1 MCTSKYGLHGLQ
13 MVAVS
18 GCIRQSP
25 AWLGQACT
33 HALHVRNHCMMPDG
47 NNVYGTI
54 GVHHNA
60 HGAKYLVHHTIIIA
74 DVSCSLA
81 LANSR

>member
-1 MCTSKYGLHGLQ
+1 
-13 MVAVS
+13 
-18 GCIRQSP
+18 
-25 AWLGQACT
+25 
-33 HALHVRNHCMMPDG
+33 MMPDG